1 MITQFVH
8 QNTNAYGEPA
18 IDPEDKPAMALSAA
32 RADVHAMTC
41 LMELLSEL
49 VLNLGDQHRQAGE
62 IDMIAAAAQGGID
75 MGKRVGAEL
84 EGLQDVFG
92 RMENIIQRLGEGGDD
107 ETQ

>member
-1 MITQFVH
+1 MITQYVH
-8 QNTNAYGEPA
+8 QNTTAYGEPT
-18 IDPEDKPAMALSAA
+18 IDPEDKPTMALNRA

-49 VLNLGDQHRQAGE
+49 VLNLDAQRHPAGE

-84 EGLQDVFG
+84 EALGDVFD
-92 RMENIIQRLGEGGDD
+92 RMEGIIRRLGEGGDD

>member
-1 MITQFVH
+1 MMNHTLH
-8 QNTNAYGEPA
+8 QNATAYREPV
-18 IDPEDKPAMALSAA
+18 IDPADQPARALGRA

-49 VLNLGDQHRQAGE
+49 VLQLDAQPGQHGE

-75 MGKRVGAEL
+75 TGKRVGAEL
-84 EGLQDVFG
+84 EELQTVFG
-92 RMENIIQRLGEGGDD
+92 RMENIVQRIGEGGGD